1 MSLQG
6 RDVLVTGA
14 GGFIASHLVEALVR
28 AGARTRALVHYN
40 SRSDWGH
47 LKSLDKDLLS
57 SVEVVLGDVRDPSMV
72 RQAVGGCQVVFHLA
86 ALIGIPYS
94 YHAPQSYLETNIA
107 GTLNVLQACRDC
119 GVERLLQTSTSE
131 VYGTAQYTP
140 IDELHPLHAQSP
152 YAATKI
158 GSDQLAYSYFAA
170 FGLPVVI
177 VRPFNTYGPRQS
189 ARAVIPTVITQALAG
204 DEVRLGNTRPVRDF
218 LYVADNARGFM
229 AAAEASDIVGEVVNL
244 GTGRGVTVGQVVEL
258 IGRLLGRELHVVSS
272 EDRNRPERSEVF
284 ELICSAEKAAQR
296 MNWRAKMSLEDGLA
310 QTIAWIRE
318 HREDYRAD
326 RYAI

>member
-6 RDVLVTGA
+6 RKVLVTGA
-14 GGFIASHLVEALVR
+14 GGFIASHLVEALVQ

-40 SRSDWGH
+40 SRGDWGH
-47 LKSLDKDLLS
+47 LKSLDKDLLA
-57 SVEVVLGDVRDPSMV
+57 SVEVVLGDIRDPSMV
-72 RQAVGGCQVVFHLA
+72 RQTVGGCQVVFHLA

-177 VRPFNTYGPRQS
+177 VRPFNTFGPRQS

-204 DEVRLGNTRPVRDF
+204 DQIRLGNTRPVRDF

-229 AAAEASDIVGEVVNL
+229 AAAEASEILGEVVNL
-244 GTGRGVTVGQVVEL
+244 GTGRGVTVGHVVEL
-258 IGRLLGRELHVVSS
+258 IGRLLGRELQVVSS

-296 MNWRAKMSLEDGLA
+296 MDWRAKVSLEDGLA
-310 QTIAWIRE
+310 QTIAWIRD
-318 HREDYRAD
+318 HRDDYRPD